1 MNKHFIFFACG
12 TLIVILSVAVFN
24 TGPIINSKFD
34 ENWGTLNC
42 QNISDHYD
50 QVKGEYKE
58 NTEELK
64 KKKKEELDITK
75 QKLNSCNRKKAM
87 YDLEYSAF
95 IIDVVA
101 GFICSILGLL
111 HYTESNN
118 EIKAFAKKSGLI
130 GLIFG
135 AIGFVMTLV
144 YLIYSVLVYTK
155 DTDNV
160 IKADE
165 NGVYANWN
173 SANNVY
179 ICKFYKENDINSMK
193 ATFSEYGKKQ
203 YNYNKDS
210 YITYEYSSDSER
222 KRCSNDD
229 YKKKCEDKNNFTLT
243 SDPTYVND
251 GKRCENIYIEPK
263 SDYKNKDLNDR
274 WLTTI
279 ILSAIIILCTI
290 CIALFGFLIFKE
302 NGGEAQA
309 S

>member
-1 MNKHFIFFACG
+1 
-12 TLIVILSVAVFN
+12 
-24 TGPIINSKFD
+24 
-34 ENWGTLNC
+34 
-42 QNISDHYD
+42 
-50 QVKGEYKE
+50 
-58 NTEELK
+58 
-64 KKKKEELDITK
+64 
-75 QKLNSCNRKKAM
+75 M
-87 YDLEYSAF
+87 YGLEYSAF

-193 ATFSEYGKKQ
+193 ATYSEYGKKQ

-210 YITYEYSSDSER
+210 YITHKYSLDSER
-222 KRCSNDD
+222 RGCSYD
-229 YKKKCEDKNNFTLT
+229 YSDQCNNQNNFTLR
-243 SDPTYVND
+243 TYPRYGND
-251 GKRCENIYIEPK
+251 RKRCENIYIMPE
-263 SDYKNKDLNDR
+263 SGYENKDLNDR

>member
-12 TLIVILSVAVFN
+12 TLIVVLSVAVFN
-24 TGPIINSKFD
+24 TGPIINNKFD
-34 ENWGTLNC
+34 ENWGILNC
-42 QNISDHYD
+42 QRLSDEYD
-50 QVKGEYKE
+50 QIKGEDLEYTDQQKKVKDE
-58 NTEELK
+58 KLQLK
-64 KKKKEELDITK
+64 KQHI
-75 QKLNSCNRKKAM
+75 NSCNRKKAM
-87 YDLEYSAF
+87 YGLEYSAF
-95 IIDVVA
+95 IIDIVA

-118 EIKAFAKKSGLI
+118 EIKAFAKKTGLI

-155 DTDNV
+155 DTNRFDFV

-165 NGVYANWN
+165 NGVYANWD
-173 SANNVY
+173 SAKNVY
-179 ICKFYKENDINSMK
+179 FCKFYKENDKNSMK
-193 ATFSEYGKKQ
+193 AIFKEYGKKQ

-210 YITYEYSSDSER
+210 YINSEDSER
-222 KRCSNDD
+222 KRCSNND
-229 YKKKCEDKNNFTLT
+229 YYNNCNNQNNFTLN
-243 SDPTYVND
+243 SYPTYGND
-251 GKRCENIYIEPK
+251 RKRCENIYIVPE

-302 NGGEAQA
+302 GGGESQ
-309 S
+309 SS

>member
-12 TLIVILSVAVFN
+12 TLIVVLSVAVFN
-24 TGPIINSKFD
+24 TGPIINNKLD
-34 ENWGTLNC
+34 REWGKLNC
-42 QNISDHYD
+42 QLHSDKYD
-50 QVKGEYKE
+50 QIKGEYPE
-58 NTEELK
+58 YTALLK
-64 KKKKEELDITK
+64 KEKDETLHLIK
-75 QKLNSCNRKKAM
+75 QELNSCNRKKAM
-87 YDLEYSAF
+87 YGLEYSAF
-95 IIDVVA
+95 IIDTVA

-118 EIKAFAKKSGLI
+118 EIKAFAKKTGLI

-155 DTDNV
+155 DTDSV
-160 IKADE
+160 IKTDE
-165 NGVYANWN
+165 NGAYAKWN

-179 ICKFYKENDINSMK
+179 ICNFYKENDINSMK
-193 ATFSEYGKKQ
+193 ATYSEYGKKQ

-210 YITYEYSSDSER
+210 YTTFSHSLDSER
-222 KRCSNDD
+222 FVCTHYSSN
-229 YKKKCEDKNNFTLT
+229 YCFKQNNFTANYYY
-243 SDPTYVND
+243 DNN
-251 GKRCENIYIEPK
+251 KRCENIYISPK
-263 SDYKNKDLNDR
+263 DDYENKDLNDR

-302 NGGEAQA
+302 GGGE
-309 S
+309 SRSS

>member
-12 TLIVILSVAVFN
+12 TLIVVLSVAVFN

-87 YDLEYSAF
+87 YGLEYSAF

-155 DTDNV
+155 DTGNV
-160 IKADE
+160 IKTDE
-165 NGVYANWN
+165 NGVYAKRDSNYL
-173 SANNVY
+173 Y
-179 ICKFYKENDINSMK
+179 ICQYYKENDINSMR
-193 ATFSEYGKKQ
+193 ATYSEYGKKQ
-203 YNYNKDS
+203 YNYNKNS
-210 YITYEYSSDSER
+210 YQNYHYTLNSESYD
-222 KRCSNDD
+222 CHYYDD
-229 YKKKCEDKNNFTLT
+229 LVCDKQNNFTVT
-243 SDPTYVND
+243 KYHDN
-251 GKRCENIYIEPK
+251 KICENIYLEPK
-263 SDYKNKDLNDR
+263 KEYTNKDLSDR

>member
-1 MNKHFIFFACG
+1 MYKHFIFFACG

-24 TGPIINSKFD
+24 TGPIINNKLDKS
-34 ENWGTLNC
+34 WGTFNC
-42 QNISDHYD
+42 QFFSDGYD
-50 QVKGEYKE
+50 QIKGESPEYTAQQKKE
-58 NTEELK
+58 KDEELQF
-64 KKKKEELDITK
+64 IK
-75 QKLNSCNRKKAM
+75 QQLNSCNRRKAM
-87 YDLEYSAF
+87 YGLEYSAF
-95 IIDVVA
+95 IIDIVA

-118 EIKAFAKKSGLI
+118 EIKAFAKKTGLI

-144 YLIYSVLVYTK
+144 YLIYSALVYTK
-155 DTDNV
+155 DTGSV
-160 IKADE
+160 IKTDE

-173 SANNVY
+173 PANNVY

-193 ATFSEYGKKQ
+193 AKYSEYGKKQ

-210 YITYEYSSDSER
+210 YITYFYSQNSER
-222 KRCSNDD
+222 QKCSKNEYYTRCKSR
-229 YKKKCEDKNNFTLT
+229 NNFTLP
-243 SDPTYVND
+243 SYPTYGND
-251 GKRCENIYIEPK
+251 GKRCENIYIVPE

-302 NGGEAQA
+302 GGGESQ
-309 S
+309 SS

>member
-12 TLIVILSVAVFN
+12 TLIVVLSVAVFN
-24 TGPIINSKFD
+24 TGPIINNKLDKS
-34 ENWGTLNC
+34 WGTFNC
-42 QNISDHYD
+42 QFFSDVYD
-50 QVKGEYKE
+50 QIKGESPEYTAQQKKE
-58 NTEELK
+58 KDEELQF
-64 KKKKEELDITK
+64 IK
-75 QKLNSCNRKKAM
+75 QQLNSCNRRKAM
-87 YDLEYSAF
+87 YGLEYSAF
-95 IIDVVA
+95 IIDIVA

-118 EIKAFAKKSGLI
+118 EIKAFAKKTGLI

-144 YLIYSVLVYTK
+144 YLIYSALVYTK
-155 DTDNV
+155 DTGSV

-173 SANNVY
+173 PANNVY

-193 ATFSEYGKKQ
+193 AKYSEYGKKQ

-210 YITYEYSSDSER
+210 YINSEDSER
-222 KRCSNDD
+222 KRCSNND
-229 YKKKCEDKNNFTLT
+229 YYNKCENQNNFTLT
-243 SDPTYVND
+243 SYPTYGND
-251 GKRCENIYIEPK
+251 RKRCEKIYIEPK

-302 NGGEAQA
+302 GGGESQ
-309 S
+309 SS

>member
-12 TLIVILSVAVFN
+12 TLIVVLSVAVFN
-24 TGPIINSKFD
+24 TGPIINNKLDKS
-34 ENWGTLNC
+34 WGTFNC
-42 QNISDHYD
+42 QFFSDGYD
-50 QVKGEYKE
+50 QIKGESPEYTAQQKKE
-58 NTEELK
+58 KDEELQF
-64 KKKKEELDITK
+64 IK
-75 QKLNSCNRKKAM
+75 QQLNSCNRRKAM
-87 YDLEYSAF
+87 YGLEYSAF
-95 IIDVVA
+95 IIDIVA

-118 EIKAFAKKSGLI
+118 EIKAFAKKTGLI

-144 YLIYSVLVYTK
+144 YLIYSALVYTK
-155 DTDNV
+155 DTGSV

-173 SANNVY
+173 PANNVY

-193 ATFSEYGKKQ
+193 AKYSEYGKKQ

-210 YITYEYSSDSER
+210 YINSEDSER
-222 KRCSNDD
+222 KRCSNND
-229 YKKKCEDKNNFTLT
+229 YYNKCENQNNFTLT
-243 SDPTYVND
+243 SYPTYGND
-251 GKRCENIYIEPK
+251 RKRCEKIYIEPK

-302 NGGEAQA
+302 GGGESQA

>member
-12 TLIVILSVAVFN
+12 TLIVVLSVAVFN
-24 TGPIINSKFD
+24 TGPIINFQFD

-42 QNISDHYD
+42 QRLSDEYD
-50 QVKGEYKE
+50 QIKGESPEYTTQQKKVKDE
-58 NTEELK
+58 KLQLK
-64 KKKKEELDITK
+64 KQHI
-75 QKLNSCNRKKAM
+75 NSCNRKKAM
-87 YDLEYSAF
+87 YGLEYSAF
-95 IIDVVA
+95 IIDIVA

-118 EIKAFAKKSGLI
+118 EIKAFAKKTGLI

-144 YLIYSVLVYTK
+144 YLIYSALVYTK
-155 DTDNV
+155 DTGSV
-160 IKADE
+160 IKTDE
-165 NGVYANWN
+165 NGSYAKYDSTNK
-173 SANNVY
+173 VY

-193 ATFSEYGKKQ
+193 ATYSEYGKKQ

-210 YITYEYSSDSER
+210 YIAYSFSADSER
-222 KRCSNDD
+222 RVCTHYSSNYCSNN
-229 YKKKCEDKNNFTLT
+229 NNFTYSLYYDNN
-243 SDPTYVND
+243 S
-251 GKRCENIYIEPK
+251 KRCENMYIEPHK
-263 SDYKNKDLNDR
+263 KYENKDLNDR

-302 NGGEAQA
+302 GGGESQ
-309 S
+309 SS